1 MGSDQ
6 QQLSDKIKSL
16 YLLPDKCIFFMIL
29 AVNQSSKSARVFKKS
44 T

>member
-16 YLLPDKCIFFMIL
+16 YLLPDKCYLLHDTSCEPKFQISHRI
-29 AVNQSSKSARVFKKS
+29 
-44 T
+44 